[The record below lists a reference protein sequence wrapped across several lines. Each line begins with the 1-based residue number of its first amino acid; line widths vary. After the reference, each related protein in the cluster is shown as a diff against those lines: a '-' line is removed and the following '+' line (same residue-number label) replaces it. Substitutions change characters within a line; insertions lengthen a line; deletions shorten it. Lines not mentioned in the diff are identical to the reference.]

1 MLRIYGTEFDP
12 VTNSEI
18 SNNLSR
24 YRAFVEYWEDVD
36 SQNQRINN
44 PTYQQSIIDNNTQ
57 LISTLT
63 NPQNKLLIERYQ
75 QNSKNIN
82 EHNNFINEARNS
94 IALFNRYISEIN
106 QRIQLLNSHTCS
118 VIKSPLLNEDAL
130 QNPINQN
137 IETSKTKIEELSL
150 ANNLIAEQ
158 FKLQGINQ
166 DISSLLTKVTE
177 YQKSIDHASSK
188 PEEINQRTQEYHKL
202 VQSRGELLLKY
213 KDYIEEQK
221 NNIDNAF
228 LKLQRKQPHWNE
240 EQNTLVQ
247 EILSDIHIN
256 GAIVF
261 NKEQFYSGIEECLN
275 RGKFRSTN
283 EKSTFDR
290 LMETFCVNSSDD
302 YFRLVSGE
310 NIINCDGDKINLE
323 AFLWMQE
330 FFNKGG
336 RFELL
341 NYLHSSSS
349 IKKYLYTNADFQ
361 YKGKREFR

>member
-118 VIKSPLLNEDAL
+118 VIKSPLLNEDASE
-130 QNPINQN
+130 PYK
-137 IETSKTKIEELSL
+137 SK
-150 ANNLIAEQ
+150 
-158 FKLQGINQ
+158 
-166 DISSLLTKVTE
+166 
-177 YQKSIDHASSK
+177 H
-188 PEEINQRTQEYHKL
+188 
-202 VQSRGELLLKY
+202 
-213 KDYIEEQK
+213 
-221 NNIDNAF
+221 
-228 LKLQRKQPHWNE
+228 
-240 EQNTLVQ
+240 
-247 EILSDIHIN
+247 
-256 GAIVF
+256 
-261 NKEQFYSGIEECLN
+261 
-275 RGKFRSTN
+275 
-283 EKSTFDR
+283 
-290 LMETFCVNSSDD
+290 
-302 YFRLVSGE
+302 
-310 NIINCDGDKINLE
+310 
-323 AFLWMQE
+323 
-330 FFNKGG
+330 
-336 RFELL
+336 
-341 NYLHSSSS
+341 
-349 IKKYLYTNADFQ
+349 
-361 YKGKREFR
+361 

>member
-1 MLRIYGTEFDP
+1 M
-12 VTNSEI
+12 
-18 SNNLSR
+18 
-24 YRAFVEYWEDVD
+24 
-36 SQNQRINN
+36 
-44 PTYQQSIIDNNTQ
+44 
-57 LISTLT
+57 
-63 NPQNKLLIERYQ
+63 KM
-75 QNSKNIN
+75 
-82 EHNNFINEARNS
+82 
-94 IALFNRYISEIN
+94 
-106 QRIQLLNSHTCS
+106 
-118 VIKSPLLNEDAL
+118 L

-188 PEEINQRTQEYHKL
+188 LEEINQRTQEYHKL

-283 EKSTFDR
+283 EKSTFK
-290 LMETFCVNSSDD
+290 T
-302 YFRLVSGE
+302 
-310 NIINCDGDKINLE
+310 
-323 AFLWMQE
+323 
-330 FFNKGG
+330 
-336 RFELL
+336 
-341 NYLHSSSS
+341 
-349 IKKYLYTNADFQ
+349 
-361 YKGKREFR
+361 